1 MPWNRFLATSALSLA
16 IFLIQPGHLTAAA
29 GLINV
34 PGSWESQAGGDYPSH
49 DGFAWYR
56 CFVKV
61 PDRWVAA
68 GARNLWVDSVTL
80 KVEKIADAH
89 ELYIN
94 GTRIDGAGSF
104 PPSFKSGLDAVT
116 RYKVPGGI
124 LKKGDYNCVAFR
136 VYDNGGEGGFVG
148 EAPVISGYFLECVL
162 AGKWEFQP
170 GDDAAFAAG
179 AIKEKPAQAAFD
191 EFRDAVTAIER
202 PDKLL
207 SGTGIPPAESL
218 KKTKV
223 FDDLEV
229 DIVLAEPLIA
239 QPLQM
244 SWDERGR
251 LWVVEYRQYPF
262 PAGLK
267 MLSRDKYYRATYDK
281 IPPPPP
287 NHDRG
292 RDRISIHEDTNG
304 DGAYDKHSIFV
315 DGLNITTSIAHGR
328 GGKWIMNPPYLL
340 FYPDLNGDDIPDSDP
355 IVHLAGFGL
364 EDTHSVANS
373 LRWGPDGWLYGAHG
387 STTSSQ
393 VRRPGASDKPIY
405 VEGAAIWRY
414 HTETH
419 DFQVYAEGGGN
430 AFSVEFDAKGRVFS
444 GYNGGNTR
452 GFHYWHGGYYNKGN
466 LAKYGPVS
474 NPYSFGELPWIAHD
488 NVPRFTHTFLVYEGG
503 ALSQKYH
510 GKMFCGDPLH
520 RNIVLTSRFP
530 DGSTLK
536 TEDIGFVL
544 ESEDTAFRPIDIKTG
559 PDGAV
564 YISDWTEE
572 LIAHGQHFQGQI
584 DPTNGRIYRLREKGA
599 PAGIQPFDL
608 AIKSTDQL
616 IDTLKHENKWFRQ
629 EALRLLAD
637 RADRSALPRLKK
649 LALEGDSQLAL
660 EALWALN
667 VSGGFNEKR
676 VEDLLYSTD
685 EHVRGWVIRLACDD
699 GALTETFAGNLQIL
713 AAGEPSAH
721 VRAQMAVSARRLS
734 PAQALPIIRELLEH
748 DIDADDPH
756 IPLLLWWALE
766 ASYDSN
772 RDEFVEWFAVPSLWK
787 SRLAKEH
794 MLSKLMRRAAAA
806 GKRKDLL
813 ACARLLN
820 LAPTKDDAE
829 TLMAGFE
836 LAFKGRALPPLP
848 DELAEAMAKVGA
860 ESLALKIRR
869 GDASAIDH
877 ALTILGDPKA
887 DLSKRLLYAQT
898 FGEISQARS
907 VPALLKLAETAAK
920 TPELQKAA
928 LTSLQRYNQAD
939 IGARITALYSQFEE
953 GVLSAAQTLLAS
965 RASWTKLL
973 LKAVDAGK
981 IDKRTLPVD
990 IVDRLR
996 AYKDE
1001 EIAALIQRH
1010 FGDRHVATSKEMQDE
1025 IQRLS
1030 QVIDEKPGNIYEGEK
1045 HFQMLC
1051 APCHTLFRTGGQ
1063 IGPDLTSYQRDDL
1076 STMLVS
1082 IVNPNAEIREGF
1094 ENYSIETKD
1103 DRSLTGFLVDQDSNV
1118 VVLRGMDGQNIS
1130 LQRGEIREMRP
1141 AGQSLMPAGLLGAFN
1156 DQQIRDLFAYLRT
1169 GQPISR

>member
-1 MPWNRFLATSALSLA
+1 MAWNRIAL
-16 IFLIQPGHLTAAA
+16 AAA
-29 GLINV
+29 LALALTPSTRLDAASSLIKA
-34 PGSWESQAGGDYPSH
+34 PGAWETQGAGKFASH

-61 PDRWVAA
+61 PDRWVSA
-68 GARNLWVDSVTL
+68 GTRNLWVESVTL
-80 KVEKIADAH
+80 KVEKISDAH

-94 GTRIDGAGSF
+94 GTKIDGAGSF
-104 PPSFKSGLDAVT
+104 PPNFKSGLNAVT
-116 RYKVPGGI
+116 RYKIPGGI
-124 LKKGDYNCVAFR
+124 LKKGEYNCVAFR

-148 EAPVISGYFLECVL
+148 DAPVISGYFLECVL
-162 AGKWEFQP
+162 AGDWEFQT
-170 GDDAAFAAG
+170 GDDAAFALG
-179 AIKEKPAQAAFD
+179 ASKEKPAQAAYD

-207 SGTGIPPAESL
+207 SGTGISPAESL

-229 DIVLAEPLIA
+229 AIVLAEPLIA

-281 IPPPPP
+281 IPPAPP

-304 DGAYDKHSIFV
+304 DGDYDKHSVFV

-340 FYPDLNGDDIPDSDP
+340 FYPDRDGDDVPDSDP

-393 VRRPGASDKPIY
+393 VRRPGVTDKPIY
-405 VEGAAIWRY
+405 MEGAAIWRY
-414 HTETH
+414 HPETH
-419 DFQVYAEGGGN
+419 KLQVFAEGGGN

-474 NPYSFGELPWIAHD
+474 NPHSFGELPWIAHD
-488 NVPRFTHTFLVYEGG
+488 KVPRFTHTFLVYEGG

-520 RNIVLTSRFP
+520 RNIVLTDRFP

-536 TEDIGFVL
+536 TEDLGFVL

-584 DPTNGRIYRLREKGA
+584 DPTNGRIYRIREKGVSA
-599 PAGIQPFDL
+599 IKPFNL
-608 AIKSTDQL
+608 AAKSTDEL
-616 IDTLKHENKWFRQ
+616 IDTLTHENKWFRQ

-637 RADRSALPRLKK
+637 RSDRSALPRLKK
-649 LALEGDSQLAL
+649 LALGNDNQLAL
-660 EALWALN
+660 EALWAFN
-667 VSGGFNEKR
+667 VSGGFNDQQAGE
-676 VEDLLYSTD
+676 LLYSKD
-685 EHVRGWVIRLACDD
+685 DHVRGWVIRLACDD
-699 GALTETFAGNLQIL
+699 GLLDEALAANIAIL
-713 AAGEPSAH
+713 AAGEPSAI
-721 VRAQMAVSARRLS
+721 VRAQMAVSARQLP
-734 PAQALPIIRELLEH
+734 PALALPIIRELLEH

-766 ASYDSN
+766 ASYGGN
-772 RDEFVEWFAVPSLWK
+772 RDEIVKWFEEPSFWNK
-787 SRLAKEH
+787 RLAKEH
-794 MLSKLMRRAAAA
+794 ILSRLMRRAAIAE
-806 GKRKDLL
+806 KRQDLL

-820 LAPTKDDAE
+820 FAPTKSDAE

-836 LAFKGRALPPLP
+836 LAFKGRTLPPLP
-848 DELAEAMAKVGA
+848 DELSEAMAKVGA

-869 GDASAIDH
+869 GDAAAIGQ
-877 ALTILGDPKA
+877 ALDILANPKA
-887 DLSKRLLYAQT
+887 DLSKRLLYTQT
-898 FGEISQARS
+898 FGEISQS
-907 VPALLKLAETAAK
+907 KSIPTLLKLAADAAK
-920 TPELQKAA
+920 TPDLQKAA
-928 LTSLQRYNQAD
+928 LTSLQRYNQPD
-939 IGARITALYSQFEE
+939 IGARIVELYSDFED
-953 GVLSAAQTLLAS
+953 GVLPAAQTLLAS
-965 RASWTKLL
+965 RAAWSRQLV
-973 LKAVDAGK
+973 KAIDAGK
-981 IDKRTLPVD
+981 IDKRTLPTD

-996 AYKDE
+996 ASSDSE
-1001 EIAALIQRH
+1001 TTALIKRH
-1010 FGDRHVATSKEMQDE
+1010 FGDKRVTTSKEMQDE

-1030 QVIDEKPGNIYEGEK
+1030 KVIDEKPGNIYEGEK

-1051 APCHTLFRTGGQ
+1051 APCHKLFRNGGQ

-1082 IVNPNAEIREGF
+1082 IVNPNAEVREGF
-1094 ENYSIETKD
+1094 ENYSIKTKD
-1103 DRSLTGFLVDQDSNV
+1103 ERSLTGFLVDQDAKV
-1118 VVLRGMDGQNIS
+1118 VVLRGLDGQNIS
-1130 LQRGEIREMRP
+1130 LQRSEIKEMRP
-1141 AGQSLMPAGLLGAFN
+1141 AGQSLMPAGLLGSFN